1 MSGGSHLYSTM
12 ALRRKG
18 VTKPA
23 AAVGPDGGKRI
34 KRGRCI
40 VSSLLRPS
48 TILSIVLSLILL
60 GFCAYLGFLI
70 GDHIGENYNLQVEE
84 VTPKAVAVED
94 DEAYAELLK
103 YPPPPQRRG
112 IRSNHP

>member
-1 MSGGSHLYSTM
+1 M
-12 ALRRKG
+12 ALRRRG
-18 VTKPA
+18 LTRSA
-23 AAVGPDGGKRI
+23 AAVASDGGKRI

-40 VSSLLRPS
+40 LSSLRPS

-60 GFCAYLGFLI
+60 GLCAYLGFLI
-70 GDHIGENYNLQVEE
+70 GDHIGENYNLLGEQ
-84 VTPKAVAVED
+84 VTPKAVVAVAVAVEH
-94 DEAYAELLK
+94 DEDYTELLK

>member
-1 MSGGSHLYSTM
+1 M

-18 VTKPA
+18 VTRPDA
-23 AAVGPDGGKRI
+23 AAGAVAPDGGKRI
-34 KRGRCI
+34 KGGRCI

-70 GDHIGENYNLQVEE
+70 GDHIGENYMQVEE

-94 DEAYAELLK
+94 DEAYDELLK